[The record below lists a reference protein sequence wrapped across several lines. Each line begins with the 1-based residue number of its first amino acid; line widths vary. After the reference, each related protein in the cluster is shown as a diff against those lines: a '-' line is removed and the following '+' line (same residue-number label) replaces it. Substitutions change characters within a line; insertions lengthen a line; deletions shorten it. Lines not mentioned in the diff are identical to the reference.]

1 MLEWLRKL
9 GLLWRLP
16 LVLCVF
22 ALAYLILCAGA
33 VYRRFSGR
41 NTRNPH
47 V

>member
-16 LVLCVF
+16 LVLGVF

-33 VYRRFSGR
+33 ICRRFSGGK
-41 NTRNPH
+41 TRNPRL
-47 V
+47 